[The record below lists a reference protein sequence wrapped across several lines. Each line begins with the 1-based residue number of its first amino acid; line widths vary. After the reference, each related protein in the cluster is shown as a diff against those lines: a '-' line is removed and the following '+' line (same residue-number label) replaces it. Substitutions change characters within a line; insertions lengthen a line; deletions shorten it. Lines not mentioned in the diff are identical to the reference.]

1 MNKLIIIGLFLG
13 IAMPYFSQNEE
24 DALRYS
30 NLDLQ
35 GSARYASMG
44 GAFGA
49 LGTDVSVLAV
59 NPAGMARVKSNILS
73 GTFNLGLSNVKSNF
87 NGVTTSS
94 PWETLDLNNIGIIGV
109 VENLEGNPW
118 RKVQFGFAYNRMA
131 EFNRKSII
139 KGNSDAS
146 FSYILADRGYGF
158 DPNQLVDAD
167 PFYSSLAYESYLTDF
182 VYDSSEMYYT
192 TQMYGNEIPHEHT
205 INSSGRVGESDFS
218 VSGNYQDKFYIGA
231 TIGRSVIKF
240 KQVKTYY
247 EESTIDSLELAN
259 FSFKEKLTTQ
269 GRGFNL
275 KVGAIFLP
283 QPWIRLG
290 LAVHSATKYH
300 YMRDDWSTEIATN
313 FKNGDAYDNKMEG
326 SNFVYKLRT
335 PGRIIGSVALV
346 AKKYGVISVD
356 VEYVDYGKA
365 RLNKAKKSKDS
376 YDFNFENETASK
388 LYQSALN
395 IRIGG
400 EYKITNQ
407 FMGRLGYAINGNPFR
422 SEFKEGSTA
431 KQKFSGGLG
440 FRTENFFVDF
450 AVIYATEKG
459 NYYMYDPQLV
469 NNTIQI
475 KSLVS
480 SLLTVGIKI

>member
-1 MNKLIIIGLFLG
+1 MNKLITIGLFLG
-13 IAMPYFSQNEE
+13 ISMSYFSQNEE

-59 NPAGMARVKSNILS
+59 NPAGMARIKSNVIS
-73 GTFNLGLSNVKSNF
+73 GTLNLGLSDVKSNF
-87 NGVTTSS
+87 NGVTTNS
-94 PWETLDLNNIGIIGV
+94 PWETFDLNNLGIVGV
-109 VENLEGNPW
+109 IESDEESPW
-118 RKVQFGFAYNRMA
+118 RKVQFGYSYNRMA
-131 EFNRKSII
+131 EFNSKSII
-139 KGNSDAS
+139 KGSNDAS
-146 FSYILADRGYGF
+146 FSYVLADRGYGL

-167 PFYSSLAYESYLTDF
+167 PFYSSLAYESFLTDF
-182 VYDSSEMYYT
+182 VYDSSQMYYT
-192 TQMYGNEIPHEHT
+192 TQMYGDDILHEHT

-218 VSGNYQDKFYIGA
+218 ISGNYLDKFYIGA

-259 FSFKEKLTTQ
+259 FAFKEKLNTE

-290 LAVHSATKYH
+290 LAVHTPTRYH
-300 YMRDDWSTEIATN
+300 YMRDDWSTEVSTE
-313 FKNGDAYDNKMEG
+313 FKDGDAFNQKMEG
-326 SNFVYKLRT
+326 SNFVYKLQT
-335 PGRIIGSVALV
+335 PGRVIGSVALV
-346 AKKYGVISVD
+346 AKKHGVISVD
-356 VEYVDYGKA
+356 VEYIDYGKA
-365 RLNKAKKSKDS
+365 KLNKAKSSQDS
-376 YDFNFENETASK
+376 YDFSFENETAAK
-388 LYQSALN
+388 LYQSSLN

-422 SEFKEGSTA
+422 SEYVENSTA

-440 FRTENFFVDF
+440 FRTNNFFVDF
-450 AVIYATEKG
+450 AVIFAREKG

-469 NNTIQI
+469 SNTVQT

-480 SLLTVGIKI
+480 SLLTVGLKI

>member
-1 MNKLIIIGLFLG
+1 MNKLIIIGLLLG
-13 IAMPYFSQNEE
+13 MSMPYFAQTEE

-59 NPAGMARVKSNILS
+59 NPAGMARIKSNILS
-73 GTFNLGLSNVKSNF
+73 GTLNLGMSNVKSNF
-87 NGVTTSS
+87 NGVETKS
-94 PWETLDLNNIGIIGV
+94 PWETLDLNNLGIVGV
-109 VENLEGNPW
+109 IESLEGNPW

-131 EFNRKSII
+131 EFNKKSII
-139 KGNSDAS
+139 KGNNDAS
-146 FSYILADRGYGF
+146 FSYVLADRGYGF

-167 PFYSSLAYESYLTDF
+167 PFYSSLAYESFLTDY

-192 TQMYGNEIPHEHT
+192 TQMYGDDIIHEHT
-205 INSSGRVGESDFS
+205 VNSSGRVGESDFS
-218 VSGNYQDKFYIGA
+218 ISGNYLDKFYIGA

-247 EESTIDSLELAN
+247 EESTIDSLELN
-259 FSFKEKLTTQ
+259 HFSFKEKLNTQ

-283 QPWIRLG
+283 QPWLRLG
-290 LAVHSATKYH
+290 LAVHTPTRYH
-300 YMRDDWSTEIATN
+300 YMRDDWSSEISTT
-313 FKNGDAYDNKMEG
+313 FKNGDVYDKKMEG
-326 SNFVYKLRT
+326 SNFVYKLQT
-335 PGRIIGSVALV
+335 PGRVIGSVALV
-346 AKKYGVISVD
+346 AKKHGVVSVD
-356 VEYVDYGKA
+356 VEYIDYAKA
-365 RLNKAKKSKDS
+365 RLKKAKNSKDT
-376 YDFNFENETASK
+376 YDFSYENETSSK
-388 LYQSALN
+388 LYQSSLN
-395 IRIGG
+395 VRIGG

-422 SEFKEGSTA
+422 KDFAENTTA

-440 FRTENFFVDF
+440 FRTNSFYVDF
-450 AVIYATEKG
+450 AVVYAKEKG

-469 NNTIQI
+469 SNTVQT

-480 SLLTVGIKI
+480 SLLTVGLKI

>member
-73 GTFNLGLSNVKSNF
+73 GTLNLGLSNVKSNF
-87 NGVTTSS
+87 NNVTTSS
-94 PWETLDLNNIGIIGV
+94 PWETLDLNNLGIIGV
-109 VENLEGNPW
+109 IENAPENPW

-131 EFNRKSII
+131 EFNSKSII
-139 KGNSDAS
+139 KGSNDAS
-146 FSYILADRGYGF
+146 FSYVLADRGYGL
-158 DPNQLVDAD
+158 DTSKLAAVD
-167 PFYSSLAYESYLTDF
+167 PFYSSLAYESFLTDY
-182 VYDSSEMYYT
+182 VYDSSEKYYT
-192 TQMYGNEIPHEHT
+192 TQMYGNDIPLEHT
-205 INSSGRVGESDFS
+205 VNSSGRVGESDFS
-218 VSGNYQDKFYIGA
+218 VSGNYLDKFYIGA

-240 KQVKTYY
+240 NQVKTYY
-247 EESTIDSLELAN
+247 EESAIDSLEIDN
-259 FSFKEKLTTQ
+259 FTFKEKLSTQ

-275 KVGAIFLP
+275 KVGTIFLP

-290 LAVHSATKYH
+290 LAVHTSTRYH
-300 YMRDDWSTEIATN
+300 YMRDDWSTEIETN
-313 FKNGDAYDNKMEG
+313 FKAGDTHNNKMEG

-335 PGRIIGSVALV
+335 PGRIIGSVAFI

-365 RLNKAKKSKDS
+365 RLNKAKNSKDA
-376 YDFNFENETASK
+376 YDFKFENETASK
-388 LYQSALN
+388 LYQSSLN

-407 FMGRLGYAINGNPFR
+407 FMGRLGYAINGNPFKT
-422 SEFKEGSTA
+422 EFTEGATA

-440 FRTENFFVDF
+440 FRTNSFFVDF
-450 AVIYATEKG
+450 AVIYATQKG

-469 NNTIQI
+469 NNTVQT

-480 SLLTVGIKI
+480 SLLTVGMKI